1 MCHAVELLAKARIDR
16 SGYLGQLL
24 ELYANYLRVLAASNI
39 GRRLRA
45 RVSPS
50 DVVQET
56 FFEAHRDFAKFNGHT
71 EREFMA
77 WLRRILVNNLARLV
91 ERHLQADKRD
101 VRREVSLQAV
111 RKSVERSTMRL
122 ESVIADRRM
131 ASPSSLCIRQERA
144 VLLANELAALP
155 DDYRDV
161 LVLRNLEGL
170 SFGEVADR
178 MGRSAGAVRMLWLRA
193 LENLRQNLETNRLI

>member
-1 MCHAVELLAKARIDR
+1 
-16 SGYLGQLL
+16 LL

-111 RKSVERSTMRL
+111 RKSVERSTCVWVGDCR
-122 ESVIADRRM
+122 
-131 ASPSSLCIRQERA
+131 PPHG
-144 VLLANELAALP
+144 LAQFTVHP
-155 DDYRDV
+155 
-161 LVLRNLEGL
+161 
-170 SFGEVADR
+170 
-178 MGRSAGAVRMLWLRA
+178 AGAGGPA
-193 LENLRQNLETNRLI
+193 GE

>member
-193 LENLRQNLETNRLI
+193 LENLRQNLRQIG